1 VGESLY
7 DGSRG
12 RRAAIALRAG
22 DAPAKQLEPAGLDLA
37 SGPTPYVT
45 PIELPAAA
53 VCGKRGEGAAEA
65 IMAVGHGG
73 GVTTGLGFV
82 DTEPGY
88 RVRQRVATRIRVRL
102 RFARVRHMEQE
113 TLHRSRAPK
122 FSHDGAMP
130 AFFEREHTAHLR
142 TTRATYYMRVNPKIR
157 GPAIQ

>member
-122 FSHDGAMP
+122 FEPRRRDASL
-130 AFFEREHTAHLR
+130 F
-142 TTRATYYMRVNPKIR
+142 
-157 GPAIQ
+157 